1 MRTCNN
7 CGAQL
12 DDDAIFCPECGTKTG
27 LQAEQQVEPQK
38 KVCPNCGAV
47 IDNDS
52 LFCPECGVKI
62 ENDAQP
68 IINLQP
74 QEQPHKD
81 SSAPKS
87 EKAYSGDD
95 ILPNAEQKNNKW
107 LYAIGGI
114 AVLAL
119 IAWGSILFWGQNNK
133 GNKLLPVQE
142 PEYEKFVIITS
153 DEVLVFKE
161 ATGTSAKLEIM
172 NENLDSDVASHYF
185 KWDDTA
191 NKRGYSSHVYMLS
204 RDRILPMIDEKDGW
218 CKVIVS
224 EEGMGLINGY
234 VNKSLCREIQP
245 TPITAEILQNLKSY
259 NWHEATFTLETDGK
273 YKNICFI
280 SVQSEMEGEWC
291 DAAVLYDGV
300 LINPL
305 TKRASTLVGTGTDTG
320 LLFEN
325 MVTSLSPIEEVSYYF
340 PEIDKEHLFTFIQD
354 VSGSQSSADIEGV
367 EDKFSGFAYLVERGE
382 YGFELFAEIAD
393 DKRTTSITGEK
404 IVILDQA
411 DYDGDGEREALVYE
425 WGGGN
430 SIEPPFIIYFDK
442 EADEFKKSTGF
453 NDAIEDPDIKVE
465 EWKGHI
471 SFRIDVGLRKD
482 RYIYENHS
490 ISLAESIAPDIG
502 EICASITTSQLFGD
516 SEETEE
522 KTAHIDID
530 CDGEKDNIVFIHDS
544 SHSMD
549 WGKCM
554 ILKDMSTSY
563 FCLPDIGREHLG
575 VRGYKFS
582 FLKSTSQSMPDIL
595 CDDAWLYKWND
606 GNYVLQQTK

>member
-27 LQAEQQVEPQK
+27 LQAEQQIEPHK
-38 KVCPNCGAV
+38 KICPNCGAI

-52 LFCPECGVKI
+52 AFCSECGERI
-62 ENDAQP
+62 ENGSQP
-68 IINLQP
+68 IINQQP
-74 QEQPHKD
+74 QEQPQMD
-81 SSAPKS
+81 SSDQKT
-87 EKAYSGDD
+87 EKIYSGDD
-95 ILPNAEQKNNKW
+95 ILPNTEQSNKKW
-107 LYAIGGI
+107 LYAVGGI

-119 IAWGSILFWGQNNK
+119 IVWGVVSFLGMSNK

-142 PEYEKFVIITS
+142 PAYEKFVLVTS

-161 ATGTSAKLEIM
+161 ATSTSAKLEIM
-172 NENLDSDVASHYF
+172 NENLDSDVATRYF
-185 KWDDTA
+185 KWDDTP
-191 NKRGYSSHVYMLS
+191 NKRGYSSYVYQLAMN
-204 RDRILPMIDEKDGW
+204 RILPMTGEKDGW
-218 CKVIVS
+218 YKVVIS
-224 EEGMGLINGY
+224 EEGIGFVDGY

-245 TPITAEILQNLKSY
+245 TPITAEVLQNMKSY
-259 NWHEATFTLETDGK
+259 NWNEATFTLETEGK

-291 DAAVLYDGV
+291 DASVLYDGV

-305 TKRASTLVGTGTDTG
+305 TKRSATLVGTGTDIG
-320 LLFEN
+320 LLFDN
-325 MVTSLSPIEEVSYYF
+325 MSTSLSPIQEVSYYF

-354 VSGSQSSADIEGV
+354 VSGSQTSAGIEGV
-367 EDKFSGFAYLVERGE
+367 EDKFSGFAYIAERGE
-382 YGFELFAEIAD
+382 YGLELFAEVAD
-393 DKRTTSITGEK
+393 DKRTTGISGEK
-404 IVILDQA
+404 VVILDQA

-430 SIEPPFIIYFDK
+430 SIEPPYIVYYDK
-442 EADEFKKSTGF
+442 ETEDFKKATGF
-453 NDAIEDPDIKVE
+453 NDAIENPDIKVE
-465 EWKGHI
+465 EWKGHL

-482 RYIYENHS
+482 RYVYENHS
-490 ISLAESIAPDIG
+490 VSLAESIAPDLG
-502 EICASITTSQLFGD
+502 DICASITTSQLFGN

-530 CDGEKDNIVFIHDS
+530 CDGEKDNVVFIHDT
-544 SHSMD
+544 SHSSD
-549 WGKCM
+549 WGKSM
-554 ILKDMSTSY
+554 ILKDMSTAY
-563 FCLPDIGREHLG
+563 FCLPDIGRENLG
-575 VRGYKFS
+575 VRGYKFT

-606 GNYVLQQTK
+606 GNYVLQ